1 MEGGQKQHM
10 MRTSESCGGAGE
22 GTARDSMMQETP
34 PSLPAPDQMGK
45 EGRAVKIG
53 GRQVQV

>member
-22 GTARDSMMQETP
+22 GTECEPETP
-34 PSLPAPDQMGK
+34 
-45 EGRAVKIG
+45 
-53 GRQVQV
+53 

>member
-1 MEGGQKQHM
+1 M